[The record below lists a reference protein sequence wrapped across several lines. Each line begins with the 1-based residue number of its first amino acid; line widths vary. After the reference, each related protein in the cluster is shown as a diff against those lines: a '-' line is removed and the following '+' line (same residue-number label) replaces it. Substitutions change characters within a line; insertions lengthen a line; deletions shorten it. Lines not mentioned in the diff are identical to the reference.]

1 MTIPAHTQEFEDAI
15 KITPLSSH
23 TYSADLVT
31 QWSVGSAPNG
41 GYLTAIL
48 YRLAT
53 THFQNTHPTRHSSQ
67 PMPISMQLTFIRRSA
82 VGPALLTVR
91 DVKLG
96 LRTSTIQVTLSQPG
110 AGTSPEKNVDKVTGY
125 ITISDP
131 ISEVG
136 VSTPCSWK
144 LYPPP
149 PDSKPPRLSSAP
161 DVRSVQNSP
170 WKKTIMKQPEFRR
183 ASNNTEFWEPVD
195 PRPDERRGISDQWGR
210 LRPHGPK
217 GGLGRWT
224 NEAVAYLVDIFPVA
238 LENLESV
245 TAKEMGSPP
254 PYWFPTIALNID
266 FKKPLPKGGVEWLY
280 SRITTKSV
288 RNGRTD
294 IEVVVLDEEGEIVA
308 LATQL
313 GLVLGSSR
321 NTGEKRKGTSQQR
334 SANL

>member
-1 MTIPAHTQEFEDAI
+1 MTAPAHTQEFEDAI

-31 QWSVGSAPNG
+31 QWSVGTAPNG

-53 THFQNTHPTRHSSQ
+53 THFQNTHPTRHSSR
-67 PMPISMQLTFIRRSA
+67 PMPISMQLSFIRRSA
-82 VGPALLTVR
+82 VGPALMTVR

-110 AGTSPEKNVDKVTGY
+110 SSNSAEKYIDKVTGY

-131 ISEVG
+131 VSEVG
-136 VSTPCSWK
+136 VSTPCSWT

-149 PDSKPPRLSSAP
+149 PEFKPPQLRDGQP
-161 DVRSVQNSP
+161 VPNSL
-170 WKKTIMKQPEFRR
+170 WKKTIMKDPNFRR
-183 ASNNTEFWEPVD
+183 ASSNSEFWEPVD
-195 PRPDERRGISDQWGR
+195 PRLDERRGIVDQWGR
-210 LRPHGPK
+210 LRPRGPK

-238 LENLESV
+238 LENLEYA

-266 FKKPLPKGGVEWLY
+266 FKKPLPEGGVEWLY

-294 IEVVVLDEEGEIVA
+294 IEVIVMDEAGEIVA

-313 GLVLGSSR
+313 GLVLGSGR
-321 NTGEKRKGTSQQR
+321 NTGENQGTGQRKQS
-334 SANL
+334 NL